1 MSRKLEVLQLLIIRG
16 INVNIGDGN
25 GKTALMIASTD
36 GFTEA
41 VKLLLQAGADPNM
54 EQYQLVNEGFIT
66 KSLREIRT
74 IGYTALIYACVK
86 MNLEIVKLLLQAKA
100 NPNQENALALMIAAL
115 LGHLDIVQLLL
126 KYGADPNSINDID
139 GSTALHYVLGSP
151 TKTASI
157 KLVIIQQLIEK
168 GANIN
173 NIQNEDGLTVLMMAT
188 DQDLPEI
195 VELLLLN
202 GADPNIQNHKGG
214 KTALAYACRHS
225 NSKVAKSLLRFNANP
240 QLVDNDGFTATVH
253 ALLSGYKGLAYE
265 LVNDRISVKMSS
277 SFYW

>member
-1 MSRKLEVLQLLIIRG
+1 M
-16 INVNIGDGN
+16 
-25 GKTALMIASTD
+25 
-36 GFTEA
+36 
-41 VKLLLQAGADPNM
+41 
-54 EQYQLVNEGFIT
+54 
-66 KSLREIRT
+66 
-74 IGYTALIYACVK
+74 
-86 MNLEIVKLLLQAKA
+86 
-100 NPNQENALALMIAAL
+100 
-115 LGHLDIVQLLL
+115 
-126 KYGADPNSINDID
+126 
-139 GSTALHYVLGSP
+139 
-151 TKTASI
+151 
-157 KLVIIQQLIEK
+157 VIIQQLIEK

-253 ALLSGYKGLAYE
+253 ALLSGNKGLAYMN
-265 LVNDRISVKMSS
+265 LLMTGISVKMSS
-277 SFYW
+277 SFY